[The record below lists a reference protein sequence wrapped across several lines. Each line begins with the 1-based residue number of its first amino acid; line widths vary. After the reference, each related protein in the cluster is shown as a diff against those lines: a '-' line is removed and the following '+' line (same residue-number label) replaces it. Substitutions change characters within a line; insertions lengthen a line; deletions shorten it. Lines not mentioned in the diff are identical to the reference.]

1 MMNKKII
8 LLLSFT
14 FIASCSA
21 NVQYTKNRKDSVI
34 QQKKYFSG
42 QILKG
47 RSSYY
52 ADKFHGKKT
61 ANGETFDMHKLTA
74 AHRYL
79 PFGTILNVIN
89 LANNKSVRVRVND
102 RGPFVGDRILDLS
115 YGAAKKIGM
124 ISTGVADVKVKII
137 RLGE

>member
-1 MMNKKII
+1 MNKKI
-8 LLLSFT
+8 LLLFSFI

-21 NVQYTKNRKDSVI
+21 NVQYTKSRQDSVL